1 MSSRWV
7 TLPRV
12 GAVLAIAGMLNGC
25 SSRSSLGNRLK
36 TGVLVT
42 YAGREPL
49 TNLWLTLAR
58 QFGSTASTFGSTG
71 DRVLLEVL
79 AQ

>member
-1 MSSRWV
+1 MSSRRV
-7 TLPRV
+7 TLPYV
-12 GAVLAIAGMLNGC
+12 GALLAFVEVLMFG
-25 SSRSSLGNRLK
+25 SLGNRLK

-42 YAGREPL
+42 YAGREPM

-58 QFGSTASTFGSTG
+58 QFGSTANTFGSTG
-71 DRVLLEVL
+71 NRVLLEVL

>member
-1 MSSRWV
+1 MAH
-7 TLPRV
+7 TYLDLQ
-12 GAVLAIAGMLNGC
+12 VLMFGFQ
-25 SSRSSLGNRLK
+25 GNRLK

-58 QFGSTASTFGSTG
+58 QFGSTANTFGSTG
-71 DRVLLEVL
+71 NCVLLEVL